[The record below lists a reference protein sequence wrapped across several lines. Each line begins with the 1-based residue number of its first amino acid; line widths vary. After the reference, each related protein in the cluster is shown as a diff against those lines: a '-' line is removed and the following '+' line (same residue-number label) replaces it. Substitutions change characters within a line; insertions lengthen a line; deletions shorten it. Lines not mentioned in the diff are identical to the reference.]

1 MMDETAEPS
10 HQIELFMR
18 MTKAAVTYAP
28 ARCCRSFAK
37 APQKVQEPILLTNPF
52 QPLTR
57 HLRKSERALS
67 AGPRTTRHA
76 TAMHACSIRQKHSAI
91 SKTPLRSYILR
102 PRHDI
107 QKVWPNPPSPTPSLS
122 HAAPKATEHN
132 RRHHSH
138 GPQKEEDQSY
148 DSASPLRHFSNR
160 LSIACWITSTRC
172 SNPWPRTGM
181 DWFGTNGT
189 KGGIGLIGVTAIN
202 SLLRSLCWGINR
214 QTAATLPTDSF
225 YWATYHYQTR
235 PSLL

>member
-1 MMDETAEPS
+1 
-10 HQIELFMR
+10 
-18 MTKAAVTYAP
+18 
-28 ARCCRSFAK
+28 
-37 APQKVQEPILLTNPF
+37 
-52 QPLTR
+52 
-57 HLRKSERALS
+57 
-67 AGPRTTRHA
+67 
-76 TAMHACSIRQKHSAI
+76 MHACSIRQKHSAI

-160 LSIACWITSTRC
+160 LSTACWITSTRC

-181 DWFGTNGT
+181 DWFGTKQNERRHR
-189 KGGIGLIGVTAIN
+189 VN
-202 SLLRSLCWGINR
+202 RSYRHQQPCALCWGINHDKS
-214 QTAATLPTDSF
+214 P
-225 YWATYHYQTR
+225 R
-235 PSLL
+235 PCPRICFTG